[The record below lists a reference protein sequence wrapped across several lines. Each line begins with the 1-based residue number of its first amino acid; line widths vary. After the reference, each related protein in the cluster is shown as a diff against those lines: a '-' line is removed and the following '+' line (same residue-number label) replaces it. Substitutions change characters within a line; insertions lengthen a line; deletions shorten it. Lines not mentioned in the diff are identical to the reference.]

1 MISVIFRDETAAE
14 EFLDSGMVTA
24 NELRNIL
31 KKKISMKQLT
41 PQQMEAF
48 KSAEKCQVCEK
59 LFKDTDKRVRDH
71 YHLTGDYRGP
81 AHNNA
86 SIH

>member
-1 MISVIFRDETAAE
+1 
-14 EFLDSGMVTA
+14 MVTA

-71 YHLTGDYRGP
+71 YHLTGGYRGP
-81 AHNNA
+81 AHNTA
-86 SIH
+86 SIHWKWKSHVLFTISDHTMHF

>member
-1 MISVIFRDETAAE
+1 MISVIFRGETAAE
-14 EFLDSGMVTA
+14 EFLDSGMATA

-41 PQQMEAF
+41 PLQMEAF
-48 KSAEKCQVCEK
+48 TRAEKCHVCEK
-59 LFKDTDKRVRDH
+59 LFKDTNKRVRDH

>member
-1 MISVIFRDETAAE
+1 MISVIFRGETAAE
-14 EFLDSGMVTA
+14 EFLDSGMATA

-41 PQQMEAF
+41 PLQMEAF
-48 KSAEKCQVCEK
+48 TRAEKCHVCEK
-59 LFKDTDKRVRDH
+59 LFKDTDKPVRDH